1 MFLPVFHMIGLL
13 IYYIDLYLVRL
24 DWLYPSTSYAPPFSS
39 TVLSLHHICMSAVLS
54 CLACCCIGWLSGWRG
69 GAIVPRS
76 CSPPDRPDGDRCN
89 PSFPDKGGG
98 GCSPTYACLF
108 WGGWGC
114 HVNQRSTLRLR
125 SKVILHKNRLLWPS
139 LWHLN
144 SHCKSLLCL
153 VQSSI
158 FLKLCIINEGE
169 ECALMIRPLSP
180 LISDW
185 YRFPVVNMAC
195 HNCLDLQL
203 LN

>member
-1 MFLPVFHMIGLL
+1 MHHPFPPLCYHCTTYVWVQC
-13 IYYIDLYLVRL
+13 YLV
-24 DWLYPSTSYAPPFSS
+24 WLVVASADSVGDGGEPSCHAPALLLTGLMVIDATP
-39 TVLSLHHICMSAVLS
+39 LSLI
-54 CLACCCIGWLSGWRG
+54 
-69 GAIVPRS
+69 
-76 CSPPDRPDGDRCN
+76 
-89 PSFPDKGGG
+89 KGGG